1 MSAGSAVTKGMG
13 VEEPSSS
20 SSSRSTFTRGGSYTN
35 KNSVIGVELPPR
47 LESATDVSSSTV
59 PSNGTGGRNLQ
70 QEYQD
75 SSKYVDEFVVVD
87 DDDDEKNIFDVYESP
102 CTTHA
107 SNEEFSATDIDN
119 FSACEETAFY
129 GGCLYDSIDELQ
141 QRERVV
147 VSPSTMTLTT
157 EVVSPPFHTLDVT
170 FDYELYYRVSANATR
185 AMALVSG
192 TMLEHVASVTGLTKD
207 NGCTTD
213 DSSGD
218 SRLVEANQDEQENRR
233 SRLFTNE
240 ELDRFVAVSNLQTDY
255 FDPDFCKYSHSL
267 LIFR

>member
-1 MSAGSAVTKGMG
+1 MSAGSAATKGMG

-20 SSSRSTFTRGGSYTN
+20 SSSSRSTFTRGGSHTT
-35 KNSVIGVELPPR
+35 KNSVIDIQLPPR
-47 LESATDVSSSTV
+47 LESLTDVSSSTV
-59 PSNGTGGRNLQ
+59 ASSGRGGRNLQ

-75 SSKYVDEFVVVD
+75 SNNNVDEFVVVD
-87 DDDDEKNIFDVYESP
+87 DEQQNIFDVYESP

-129 GGCLYDSIDELQ
+129 GGCLYDSIDEVQ

-255 FDPDFCKYSHSL
+255 FDPDFCK
-267 LIFR
+267 